1 MISGGTVCGVVLIRD
16 DGAALLQL
24 RDDKP
29 DIQDPGIWV
38 FPGGHADPG
47 EEAVDAAKRE
57 FLEETCY
64 QVEDL
69 RFLVSY
75 SAQQVGDPGNYA
87 IVFFWARFDGA
98 QQVKCCEGQDLQF
111 IARDAVSLLQTRSY
125 LPGVW
130 DLAIAASRAGV
141 VEVGRQANESL
152 RQARTL

>member
-75 SAQQVGDPGNYA
+75 SAQQV
-87 IVFFWARFDGA
+87 
-98 QQVKCCEGQDLQF
+98 KCCEGQDLQF